1 MRHQKIKYKKLDK
14 IYFEYLSQRSFLGK
28 IYRSFI
34 LYPRLNKHLK
44 GKVLDIGCGIG
55 DMLSFRPNTIG
66 LDINPLNVNY
76 CKKKKLEA
84 YLMKNGRIP
93 FEDQSFDSLLLDN
106 VLEHIDTPTLLFK
119 EIKRVLKPDGILLIG
134 VPGIS
139 GFESDTDHKK
149 FYDEIRLKSLA
160 KKFKFSVNYSFY
172 TPFFRSIILSKK
184 LKQYCIYTQ
193 WEKIK

>member
-1 MRHQKIKYKKLDK
+1 MRNQKIKYKKLDK

-84 YLMKNGRIP
+84 YLMKNGCIP

-160 KKFKFSVNYSFY
+160 KKFKFSVSYFFY
-172 TPFFRSIILSKK
+172 TPFFRSIFLSKI

-193 WEKIK
+193 WKK

>member
-1 MRHQKIKYKKLDK
+1 MKHQKSKHKKLDK

-28 IYRSFI
+28 IYRNFI

-44 GKVLDIGCGIG
+44 GKALDIGCGIG

-66 LDINPLNVNY
+66 LDVNPLNINY

-106 VLEHIDTPTLLFK
+106 VLEHIDAPTLLFK

-134 VPGIS
+134 VPGIR
-139 GFESDTDHKK
+139 GFESDSDHKT
-149 FYDEIRLKSLA
+149 FYDEKKLKSLA
-160 KKFKFSVNYSFY
+160 KKFKFSVYYLFY
-172 TPFFRSIILSKK
+172 MPIFRSIFLSKR

-193 WEKIK
+193 WRK